1 MRDAGTWVR
10 IAPCHDLPLRE
21 GRAVKVGDREIAIFN
36 LGDRF
41 LAVDNRCPHKGGPL
55 ADGILSGAAVVC
67 PLHGWKIS
75 LETGEGLNS
84 AGASS
89 CVETFRTRVE
99 HGVILI
105 ELTEA
110 SRKGQEGRTQELPA
124 ICAEPAGIAVAS
136 ESRPAT
142 RCWPCTAAIGRNTST

>member
-1 MRDAGTWVR
+1 MKETKAWVR
-10 IAPCHDLPLRE
+10 ITHCHDIPLRQ
-21 GRAVKVGDREIAIFN
+21 GRAVKVGNREIAIFN

-41 LAVDNRCPHKGGPL
+41 LAIDNRCPHKGGPL
-55 ADGILSGAAVVC
+55 ADGIVTGAAVVC
-67 PLHGWKIS
+67 PLHAWKIS

-84 AGASS
+84 ASASS

-99 HGVILI
+99 HGIILI

-110 SRKGQEGRTQELPA
+110 SRKGQVGRTQELPVM
-124 ICAEPAGIAVAS
+124 CAERAGIAVAS

-142 RCWPCTAAIGRNTST
+142 